1 MNGFGAGESSMES
14 NLGVPASVSSLLMPH
29 QHGLSV
35 QAHAP
40 SLLALQQQHHHHQQ
54 QQQQQQQHQNLFKRA
69 FGVRENVRV
78 RFLNG
83 RNHSFGEARIE
94 NHAFEDIRDEDL

>member
-1 MNGFGAGESSMES
+1 VIDKLTFLGKDGILHGVSESKEKS
-14 NLGVPASVSSLLMPH
+14 A
-29 QHGLSV
+29 Q
-35 QAHAP
+35 
-40 SLLALQQQHHHHQQ
+40 HHQQ

-69 FGVRENVRV
+69 FGVRENARV